1 MAFAYQAEGKRDL
14 ERMDHKTSL
23 KNYFKSYTIIK
34 HLNTSTENETY
45 DLAKC
50 CQNMGNVYFR
60 MDSIKRALT
69 FYNQAFKIRNQLAH
83 GQHNSELAD
92 SLQTIS
98 IVYNRLGDL
107 RTALKYS
114 LKALKMRQSL
124 LYVNDNYSSN
134 SNCRGSMEVA
144 VSHKNVA
151 RIYFKLNDFVNGMKY
166 FVKGFNM
173 KRRLESGLLI
183 S

>member
-1 MAFAYQAEGKRDL
+1 MAFMYQAEGKRDL
-14 ERMDHKTSL
+14 KRMDHKTAL

-34 HLNTSTENETY
+34 HLNTNTNNETY

-60 MDSIKRALT
+60 MDVIKRALT
-69 FYNQAFKIRNQLAH
+69 FYTQAFKIRNQLAQ

-124 LYVNDNYSSN
+124 LYVSDTN
-134 SNCRGSMEVA
+134 SDTNARGSMEVA

-166 FVKGFNM
+166 YVKGFHM